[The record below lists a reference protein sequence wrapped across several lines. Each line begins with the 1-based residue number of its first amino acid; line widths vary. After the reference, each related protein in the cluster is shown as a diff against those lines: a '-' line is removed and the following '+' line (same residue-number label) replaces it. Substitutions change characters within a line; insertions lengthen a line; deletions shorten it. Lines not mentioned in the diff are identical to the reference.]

1 MLKLYVHFANVGT
14 MRLHVFNAPET
25 NRLPKQQKTCRV
37 AQAGAHMVSFLRL
50 SSSFNPPPP
59 PALPPAWLSNKKEIQ
74 SATHNMLKSTY
85 TWPVHSK
92 KTA

>member
-50 SSSFNPPPP
+50 SSSFT
-59 PALPPAWLSNKKEIQ
+59 LSEHLSIFGNQRSDFSECT
-74 SATHNMLKSTY
+74 SSCVGAR
-85 TWPVHSK
+85 
-92 KTA
+92 